1 LLEVEGSND
10 LLASGVYY
18 NATAVE
24 ARMCRNWPVHVI
36 GGGNS
41 AGQAAMFLTQYARK
55 VTLVVRGN
63 DLRKS
68 MSSA

>member
-1 LLEVEGSND
+1 
-10 LLASGVYY
+10 
-18 NATAVE
+18 
-24 ARMCRNWPVHVI
+24 MCKNWPVHVV

-55 VTLVVRGN
+55 VTLVVRGS

-68 MSSA
+68 MSSYLCDRVRQIRGSKFVTIPK